1 QMRRVLATGRRH
13 DMQARLRA
21 VGESRAHA
29 WNARIAP
36 LTDADGRVLGVCVS
50 AHDFT
55 EQHRARERLQLVN
68 EASVRIGTTLD
79 VTRTA
84 EELADVCVPPL
95 ADFVSVDLLDPHEH
109 GGEPA
114 TLVEPPVGLRRTAHR
129 SITEGRSQAVAE
141 TGQLDVYPAGSPQA
155 ECLLSGQVIVA
166 SEAYGDLER
175 WLQWD
180 PARLR
185 RVKEY
190 GIHSTM
196 SVPLQAR
203 GTTLGVAVFTRFRRP
218 DPFTHDDVLLAEE
231 VSARAAVCIDNA
243 RRYSR
248 EREAT
253 LTLQRSLLPRWLPPT
268 AAVQAASRYLPAA
281 RSGVGG
287 DWFDVIPL

>member
-1 QMRRVLATGRRH
+1 M
-13 DMQARLRA
+13 
-21 VGESRAHA
+21 
-29 WNARIAP
+29 
-36 LTDADGRVLGVCVS
+36 
-50 AHDFT
+50 
-55 EQHRARERLQLVN
+55 
-68 EASVRIGTTLD
+68 
-79 VTRTA
+79 
-84 EELADVCVPPL
+84 CVPPL

-114 TLVEPPVGLRRTAHR
+114 PGRTAGRSAPHRPPVDHR
-129 SITEGRSQAVAE
+129 GPLAGGGRDRA
-141 TGQLDVYPAGSPQA
+141 AGRLSGRLPQA

-253 LTLQRSLLPRWLPPT
+253 LTLQRSLLPGGCRPPPRCRRPRAIFPRPARAS
-268 AAVQAASRYLPAA
+268 AATGSTSSPCPGCGSPWSSGTSSATASRPRPRWADCA
-281 RSGVGG
+281 PPCAPS
-287 DWFDVIPL
+287 PTST